1 MLTAKYILFPMNRL
15 PPERRTQILTALV
28 EGNSIRSTCRMTGA
42 AKSTVLRLFEQVGE
56 ACAEHHDKIVRN
68 VPAKT
73 IQMDEIWSFCGAK
86 SRNIPPEK
94 RGYGRGDLWTW
105 VALDPE
111 TKLVLSWLVGP
122 RPAEA
127 GEIIAEDLAG
137 RLASRVQISTDAYN
151 MYAPAIER
159 AFGWGG
165 ADYAQLEKQYASAAD
180 PRSPERRYSPGICIG
195 AKARWVMGNPV
206 KSLVSTSHVERHNL
220 TTRMQIRR
228 FTRLTNGFSKKAENH
243 AHAVALHMVHYN
255 FCRLHGTL
263 TKRNKGIHTT
273 PGMEAGLADR
283 VYKMSDLVLSLT

>member
-1 MLTAKYILFPMNRL
+1 MNRL
-15 PPERRTQILTALV
+15 SPQRRTQILTALV

-42 AKSTVLRLFEQVGE
+42 AKATVLRLLEQVGE
-56 ACAEHHDKIVRN
+56 ACTEHHDKIVRN

-86 SRNIPPEK
+86 SRNVPPEQ
-94 RGYGRGDLWTW
+94 RGMGRGDLWTW

-122 RPAEA
+122 RSAEA

-137 RLASRVQISTDAYN
+137 RLANRVQISTDAYN

-165 ADYAQLEKQYASAAD
+165 ADYAQIEKQYASTAD
-180 PRSPERRYSPGICIG
+180 PRSPERRYSPGVCIG
-195 AKARWVMGNPV
+195 AKARWVMGKPV
-206 KSLVSTSHVERHNL
+206 NSQISTSIVERKNL
-220 TTRMQIRR
+220 TLRMEVGRLR
-228 FTRLTNGFSKKAENH
+228 RLTLAFSKKAENH

-283 VYKMSDLVLSLT
+283 VYKMADLVLSLT

>member
-1 MLTAKYILFPMNRL
+1 MNRL
-15 PPERRTQILTALV
+15 SPERRAQILTALV
-28 EGNSIRSTCRMTGA
+28 EGASIRSTCRMTGA
-42 AKSTVLRLFEQVGE
+42 AKSTVLRLLEQVGE
-56 ACAEHHDKIVRN
+56 ACADHHDQIVRN

-86 SRNIPPEK
+86 GRNIPPEQ

-122 RPAEA
+122 RSADA
-127 GEIIAEDLAG
+127 AVAITEDLKG
-137 RLASRVQISTDAYN
+137 RLANRVQISTDGYN
-151 MYAPAIER
+151 MYPPAIEK
-159 AFGWGG
+159 AFGWYGT
-165 ADYAQLEKQYASAAD
+165 DYGMLEKKYASVAD
-180 PRSPERRYSPGICIG
+180 ARSPERRYSPGVCIG
-195 AKARWVMGNPV
+195 AEATVVMGNPV
-206 KSLVSTSHVERHNL
+206 RSTVSTSIVERSNL
-220 TTRMQIRR
+220 TMRMQMRR

-255 FCRLHGTL
+255 FCRVHGTL

-283 VYKMSDLVLSLT
+283 VYKMADLVLSLT

>member
-1 MLTAKYILFPMNRL
+1 MNKL
-15 PPERRTQILTALV
+15 STTKRTQILTALV
-28 EGNSIRSTCRMTGA
+28 EGASIRSTCRMTGT
-42 AKSTVLRLFEQVGE
+42 AKSTVLRLLEQVGD

-86 SRNIPPEK
+86 SRNVPPEK
-94 RGYGRGDLWTW
+94 RGYSRGDLWTW
-105 VALDPE
+105 VAMDPE

-122 RPAEA
+122 RSAEA

-137 RLASRVQISTDAYN
+137 RLANRVQISTDGYN

-159 AFGWGG
+159 AFGWNG

-195 AKARWVMGNPV
+195 AKARWVMGEPV
-206 KSLVSTSHVERHNL
+206 KEFVSTSIVERQNL
-220 TTRMQIRR
+220 TMRMQMRR
-228 FTRLTNGFSKKAENH
+228 FTRLTNGFSNEGREP
-243 AHAVALHMVHYN
+243 
-255 FCRLHGTL
+255 RLRRGPPYGPLQLLPIHGTL

-273 PGMEAGLADR
+273 PAMEAGLADR
-283 VYKMSDLVLSLT
+283 VYKMTDLVLSLT